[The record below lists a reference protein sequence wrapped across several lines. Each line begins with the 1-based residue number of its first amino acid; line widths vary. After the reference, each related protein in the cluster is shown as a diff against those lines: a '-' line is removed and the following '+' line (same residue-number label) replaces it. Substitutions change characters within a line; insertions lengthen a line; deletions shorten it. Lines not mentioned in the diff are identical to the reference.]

1 MSCDP
6 NFSQVSLLLHFDG
19 SNGGTTFTDSS
30 SVGNTVNTAGAAALS
45 TAEVMFGTA
54 SMEVGTAGNSAN
66 GANVVFAANGPLD
79 LSTGDFTVEGW
90 FYIPSVS
97 GVVSMVFS
105 YCWPFNANTG
115 FRMYVT
121 GAGIAY
127 AQILASGAGPAN
139 ACSNQNAV
147 VPSAAWTHFAVVR
160 QGASLDL
167 FIGGVSSGTG
177 VANISNS
184 NLLCGTKLSIGYD
197 SYFFQGSALV
207 GYIDE
212 FRVTKGLAR
221 YTPGTSFTPPAS
233 AFGGACAPSGGTV
246 YGAFAPLPKV
256 FKPIA
261 LSNLEGAIPRI
272 WPAYEDKTVR
282 IKP

>member
-19 SNGGTTFTDSS
+19 SNGSTTFIDSS

-66 GANVVFAANGPLD
+66 GANITFAANGPLD
-79 LSTGDFTVEGW
+79 LSTGDFTIEGW
-90 FYIPSVS
+90 IYIPSVT
-97 GVVSMVFS
+97 GVQSMVFS
-105 YCWPFNANTG
+105 YCWPFNAGTG
-115 FRMYVT
+115 FRFYVSGDGT
-121 GAGIAY
+121 AY
-127 AQILASGAGPAN
+127 VQILARGVNPQNACANETEFVQSGA
-139 ACSNQNAV
+139 
-147 VPSAAWTHFAVVR
+147 WTYFAVVR
-160 QGASLDL
+160 QGAILDL
-167 FIGGVSSGTG
+167 FVNGVTAGAY
-177 VANISNS
+177 VANIGTS
-184 NLLCGTKLSIGYD
+184 NLLCGTELSIGYD
-197 SYFFQGSALV
+197 SAYFQGSALV

-212 FRVTKGLAR
+212 FRITKGLAR